1 MRNLHILLNG
11 GHGEDTPGK
20 RWSFE
25 GKTFYEWVSNRETV
39 NRVAK
44 KLHSL
49 GIPVHIITPESED
62 ISLSERARRVN
73 ELCARYGKENCLLL
87 SVHSNASVKH
97 EARGISLWTSR
108 GTTKSDEYA
117 EVFWHCAK
125 QRFANAR
132 ILADMSDGDHD
143 YEAGFYMVTKTAC
156 PAVLVEAFFY
166 DNREDFDYL
175 LSEEGRET
183 IAEWYV
189 ESIKKCIEL
198 HEKM

>member
-11 GHGEDTPGK
+11 GHGEDTLGK

-97 EARGISLWTSR
+97 DARGISLWTSR

-132 ILADMSDGDHD
+132 LLADMSDGDHD
-143 YEAGFYMVTKTAC
+143 YEAGFYMVTKTIC

>member
-20 RWSFE
+20 RWAFE

-44 KLHSL
+44 KLHLL

-62 ISLSERARRVN
+62 IALSERARRVN

-97 EARGISLWTSR
+97 DARGISLWTSR

-132 ILADMSDGDHD
+132 LLADMSDGDHD
-143 YEAGFYMVTKTAC
+143 YEAGFYMVTKTIC

-175 LSEEGRET
+175 LSEEGREA

-189 ESIKKCIEL
+189 ESIQKCIEL
-198 HEKM
+198 YAA